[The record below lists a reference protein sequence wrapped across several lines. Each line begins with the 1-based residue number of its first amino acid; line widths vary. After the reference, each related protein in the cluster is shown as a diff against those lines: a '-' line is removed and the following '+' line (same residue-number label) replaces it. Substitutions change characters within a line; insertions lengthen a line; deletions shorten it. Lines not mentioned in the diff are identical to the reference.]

1 MRRIGLL
8 VLVYLALILQSGL
21 GEPAR
26 VSIVRPARF
35 IPERAAV
42 RWMVQVQPVEE
53 NRKLVLT
60 AFDDGIEISASQ
72 RQLEGEDAPKT
83 WWIEWDEGL
92 PAGEYLLVAAVYSSS
107 REVARASVPVTVMA
121 RF

>member
-26 VSIVRPARF
+26 VSIVRPSRF

-42 RWMVQVQPVEE
+42 RWMVQVQPAEE
-53 NRKLVLT
+53 NRRLELA
-60 AFDDGIEISASQ
+60 AFDDGVEVSMSK
-72 RQLEGEDAPKT
+72 RQLDGAEAPKT
-83 WWIEWDEGL
+83 WWITWAEGL
-92 PAGEYLLVAAVYSSS
+92 PAGEYMLVASVHNSS
-107 REVARASVPVTVMA
+107 REVARASVPVTVLA